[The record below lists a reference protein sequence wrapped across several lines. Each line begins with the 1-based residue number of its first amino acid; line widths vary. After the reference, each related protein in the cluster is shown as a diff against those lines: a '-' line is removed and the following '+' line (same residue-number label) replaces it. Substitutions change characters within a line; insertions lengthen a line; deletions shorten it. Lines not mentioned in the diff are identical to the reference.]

1 VEVSILIT
9 GLGLMSLFLVIPW
22 VFILVIPVAL
32 AVGVIPSVFITFFY
46 ILKESMPLEA
56 ADKIDDDSY
65 ELSDLVLTTKTFFSV
80 DDREEAAEI
89 GEEISKEV
97 SEKKLS
103 EDESIFKGA

>member
-80 DDREEAAEI
+80 DDREECSRNR
-89 GEEISKEV
+89 GRDKQRSKR
-97 SEKKLS
+97 KKT
-103 EDESIFKGA
+103 KRR